1 MEKLKRYLNIFWIY
15 FKTML
20 TRDLTFRFSF
30 FTSFMGAFVFV
41 FLNLL
46 IVYFLTQ
53 KVVFGKWTQK
63 EMWVLLGA
71 FLVIYYSFFLFFW
84 RGILKMIRSIRD
96 GRFDFFLLKPIDL
109 QFMVSNWGGGIHNFL
124 AVMFGIYLMIIGM
137 KELYLQF
144 SLIKILLS
152 IVSLIFSILAV
163 YSWVLILACLNFRFG
178 YLEEIFNFALSVQE
192 ISRYPFEA
200 YSHLPVQMAIL
211 VIPFSALTTVPAMVL
226 INAELPVRLIFGF
239 WLGSGTF
246 IWLSRRIFYRSVRT
260 YTSCG

>member
-1 MEKLKRYLNIFWIY
+1 
-15 FKTML
+15 
-20 TRDLTFRFSF
+20 
-30 FTSFMGAFVFV
+30 
-41 FLNLL
+41 
-46 IVYFLTQ
+46 
-53 KVVFGKWTQK
+53 
-63 EMWVLLGA
+63 
-71 FLVIYYSFFLFFW
+71 
-84 RGILKMIRSIRD
+84 MIRSIRD

-137 KELYLQF
+137 KVLYLQF
-144 SLIKILLS
+144 SLFKILLS

-246 IWLSRRIFYRSVRT
+246 I
-260 YTSCG
+260 